1 MSYPQAI
8 EYHEALQD
16 PRRAFSDPMLKAG
29 TVAQTPL
36 GLPLALSG
44 GFALTYTVQTG
55 ARKFAVRCFHREVPE
70 AQQRYALISA
80 KLKSLSSL
88 YFVDFDFQPSGI
100 RIGGRPFPIV
110 KMHWVE
116 GETLGVHLDRVAT
129 RPASVA
135 ALRQS
140 FADLAEFLQ
149 RNGIAHGD
157 IQNDNVMVSG
167 NALRLI
173 DYDGMFVAGMREGHG
188 SEVGHKHFQHP
199 GRAARHFGP
208 RMDRFSFIVLDV
220 SLQAIEADPSL
231 HRRFREGGQAII
243 FKANDFAAPRSS
255 EVFQVLNGVPA
266 LREAAKKLAAVC
278 AAPIEQ
284 VPTLAD
290 FVAGRN
296 LPIVVAPPPVTT
308 SRPAVQ
314 APTRYIGAY
323 DVLDATDFTAVSTR
337 VGDIVELVGQIVS
350 VKVGTGKRGRGK
362 GKSYVFIN
370 FGPWNKN
377 SVKVT
382 IWSEGLSA
390 MSTRPNE
397 SWEGRWISVTG
408 LVDPVYKGQHYGR
421 PYQNVGITATS
432 DSQIVQI
439 NEQQAKF
446 RLGRGSAPSRSSQP
460 TAPARSSNQDI
471 VNTIR
476 TGTSRPSGGR
486 GVTWSTGSLPGTSL
500 PAGSQGGTW
509 STGRSTPTQV
519 TRSTTPSQP
528 ARTRNQSIVQT
539 LQATQPR
546 PAPTHS
552 GSIHQPFPHRTSSP
566 QPGFFARIPGWVWF
580 VAGLLLLMFLMR
592 RR

>member
-70 AQQRYALISA
+70 AQERYALISA
-80 KLKSLSSL
+80 KLKSLSSP

-110 KMHWVE
+110 KMDWVE
-116 GETLGVHLDRVAT
+116 GETLGIHLDRI
-129 RPASVA
+129 ASNRTAVA
-135 ALRQS
+135 ALRRS
-140 FADLAEFLQ
+140 FAELAEYLQ

-157 IQNDNVMVSG
+157 IQNDNVMVAG
-167 NALRLI
+167 NMLRLI
-173 DYDGMFVAGMREGHG
+173 DYDGMFVPGMREGHG

-199 GRAARHFGP
+199 GRAAKHFGP
-208 RMDRFSFIVLDV
+208 WMDCFSFIVLDV

-243 FKANDFAAPRSS
+243 FKANDFAAPGLSD
-255 EVFQVLNGVPA
+255 VFQILKGMPA
-266 LREAAKKLAAVC
+266 LRDSAKKLEAVC
-278 AAPIEQ
+278 GASIAD

-290 FVAGRN
+290 FLAGRN
-296 LPIVVAPPPVTT
+296 IPIAIGQRVTT
-308 SRPAVQ
+308 SRPA
-314 APTRYIGAY
+314 PTLPHGYIAAH
-323 DVLDATDFTAVSTR
+323 DVIDASDFAAVSCR
-337 VGDIVELVGQIVS
+337 VGDMVELVGQIVS
-350 VKVGTGKRGRGK
+350 VKNGTGKRGRGK

-370 FGPWNKN
+370 FGAWNKD
-377 SVKVT
+377 SVKIT

-397 SWEGRWISVTG
+397 SWKGRWISVTG
-408 LVDPVYKGQHYGR
+408 LVDPVYQGKHYGTS
-421 PYQNVGITATS
+421 YQNVGITATS

-439 NEQQAKF
+439 TEQQAKF
-446 RLGRGSAPSRSSQP
+446 RLGRGSAPSRSQP
-460 TAPARSSNQDI
+460 TAPPRLSNQERGG
-471 VNTIR
+471 TIR
-476 TGTSRPSGGR
+476 TGTPRPSSR
-486 GVTWSTGSLPGTSL
+486 RGTSL
-500 PAGSQGGTW
+500 PGASLPTGSQGSTW

-528 ARTRNQSIVQT
+528 ARTKNQSIVQT

-546 PAPTHS
+546 PGPTHS
-552 GSIHQPFPHRTSSP
+552 GSIHQPYPHRTSSP
-566 QPGFFARIPGWVWF
+566 RPGFFARIPGWVWF